1 MIDPRFTEV
10 DRWMEAQLR
19 PADPIL
25 AEVHAAASRA
35 RLPEIDVSP
44 LLGAALGII
53 ASAMGARRIL
63 EVGTLAGFSTIHFA
77 RAVGDGGRVVTLEY
91 EPAHAAV
98 ARANFANA
106 GVAGRIDLRLGKAL
120 DLLPALATEAPFD
133 LVFLDADKENNP
145 AYADWAARLLR
156 PQGLMVIDNVVRE
169 GAALDSDPGNHR
181 ATNIHQLF
189 AAIHA
194 DARFDAS
201 ALQIVGTKSW
211 DGILLAT
218 RR

>member
-1 MIDPRFTEV
+1 MIDPRFIEV
-10 DRWMEAQLR
+10 DRWMEAQLL
-19 PADPIL
+19 PADPVL

-35 RLPEIDVSP
+35 QLPAIDVSP

-63 EVGTLAGFSTIHFA
+63 EIGTLAGFSTIHLA
-77 RAVGDGGRVVTLEY
+77 RAAGADGRVVTLEY
-91 EPAHAAV
+91 EPAHAEV
-98 ARANFANA
+98 ARGNFANA
-106 GVAGRIDLRLGKAL
+106 GLAERIDLRVGKAL
-120 DLLPALATEAPFD
+120 DLLPALVPEAPFD

-156 PQGLMVIDNVVRE
+156 PRGLMVIDNVVRE
-169 GAALDSDPGNHR
+169 GAALDDDPGNHR
-181 ATNIHQLF
+181 ASHIRQLF

-194 DARFDAS
+194 DQRFEAS
-201 ALQIVGTKSW
+201 ALQIVGAKSW